1 VFAVEVCVGN
11 VTGKLFHRTCMKI
24 IDGN

>member
-1 VFAVEVCVGN
+1 VFAVEVCVGD